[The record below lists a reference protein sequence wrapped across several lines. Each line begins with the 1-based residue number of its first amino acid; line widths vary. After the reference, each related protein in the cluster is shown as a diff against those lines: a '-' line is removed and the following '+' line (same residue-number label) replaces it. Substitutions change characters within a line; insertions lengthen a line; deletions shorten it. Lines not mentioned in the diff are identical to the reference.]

1 MEINDREKHELKKW
15 MQGLFTDRLV
25 TIVGSGLSCAEGLPG
40 MKALAEKL
48 KEKIPDYINDMDEKI
63 WENISDCLES
73 DGLEGALLKHKP
85 TETIESAIVKVTAEY
100 ILSEEQ
106 IVIEKCI
113 IDGKKLKLSYLLP
126 HISPS
131 SLKVARIITTNYDRL
146 IEFAAEYEN
155 WGVDSMVIGRYWG
168 KHDPA
173 SSKGSLI
180 KHIRKNNKNSRVI
193 YQDHIELFKPH
204 GSLDWFMNGDNPI
217 MSCIGNLKDPLIITP
232 GVGKYKKGYNEP
244 FDTHREKGN
253 KAIDDSSAILC
264 IGYGF
269 NDEHLQTHLMRKIK
283 SGTKTL
289 ILVRELTKNTAEIIE
304 EAPECKALIFNESP
318 SGTMM
323 VAKQEKRLLIPNVQW
338 WDIEFFTKEVLEQ

>member
-48 KEKIPDYINDMDEKI
+48 KEKIPDYITDMDEKI

-131 SLKVARIITTNYDRL
+131 SPKVARIITTNYDRL

-253 KAIDDSSAILC
+253 KAIDD
-264 IGYGF
+264 
-269 NDEHLQTHLMRKIK
+269 NDFIY
-283 SGTKTL
+283 
-289 ILVRELTKNTAEIIE
+289 I
-304 EAPECKALIFNESP
+304 
-318 SGTMM
+318 
-323 VAKQEKRLLIPNVQW
+323 
-338 WDIEFFTKEVLEQ
+338 